1 MKSRWHTY
9 HVLVY
14 ISPVLMHL
22 LGIVPCTLTMTISTC
37 HQGAPILGTCR
48 GDGSSTVMTVDRR
61 RADSSVGE
69 GAPER
74 GLEVGLKLAISDRST
89 AKEEALSL
97 EVKGS
102 TNG

>member
-1 MKSRWHTY
+1 M
-9 HVLVY
+9 
-14 ISPVLMHL
+14 
-22 LGIVPCTLTMTISTC
+22 
-37 HQGAPILGTCR
+37 
-48 GDGSSTVMTVDRR
+48 VMTVERR

-97 EVKGS
+97 DRGH
-102 TNG
+102 GGM

>member
-1 MKSRWHTY
+1 M
-9 HVLVY
+9 
-14 ISPVLMHL
+14 
-22 LGIVPCTLTMTISTC
+22 
-37 HQGAPILGTCR
+37 
-48 GDGSSTVMTVDRR
+48 MTVDRR

-97 EVKGS
+97 EVKGRKHEKKKTCWEDVGRFFLEICCDYDFRLRCDKCVLQLYVFES
-102 TNG
+102 ILICWRRLPPPYY